1 MSPGQ
6 PDEDAKLMLAF
17 QAGDRAA
24 FENLFARYTNP
35 LIGFLVRMVPDR
47 GRAEEL
53 AQETFVRVHGA
64 KDRYQPRAK
73 FSTWIFG
80 IAHNLALNELDRAYR
95 KREEPLEPVHERLG
109 DELGSDLAEELDAT
123 RTARRIAAALE
134 RLPAR
139 QRAAVTLRSEQ
150 GLGYEEIAGVMDTS
164 VSSVKSLLHRAR
176 EKLLLELEEIR
187 S

>member
-1 MSPGQ
+1 MGPGQ
-6 PDEDAKLMLAF
+6 PDEDARLMLAF
-17 QAGDRAA
+17 QAGDRSA
-24 FENLFARYTNP
+24 FDDLFARYTNP
-35 LIGFLVRMVPDR
+35 LIGFLGRMIPDR

-53 AQETFVRVHGA
+53 AQEVFVRVYRA
-64 KDRYQPRAK
+64 KERYEPRAR

-95 KREEPLEPVHERLG
+95 KREQPLELAHESVG
-109 DELGSDLAEELDAT
+109 DPERATLDEELDAK
-123 RTARRIAAALE
+123 RTAARIVVALE

-139 QRAAVTLRSEQ
+139 QRAALTLRSEQ
-150 GLGYEEIAGVMDTS
+150 GLGYEEIAGVMGTS

-176 EKLLLELEEIR
+176 EKLLLELEEVR